1 MEKHEKI
8 FSLVGSNIKAYRKKA
23 GLTQQE
29 LADKF
34 AGDRSKIS
42 LIENG
47 KENFMFST
55 LLDIADGLNVDV
67 KKFFMPIKKT
77 E

>member
-8 FSLVGSNIKAYRKKA
+8 FGLVGLNIKAYRKKA

-67 KKFFMPIKKT
+67 KKFFMPIKKD
-77 E
+77 